1 MGAPFFFYVAYGGD
15 MELLEKIKY
24 WLWEATKVLGLIVA
38 VSLLV
43 SILFGHSAHLF
54 GNVLYNLGPV
64 ISTLGCECLGL
75 VVAIIIILAVWNS
88 RS

>member
-1 MGAPFFFYVAYGGD
+1 

-43 SILFGHSAHLF
+43 SILFGASAPFF
-54 GNVLYNLGPV
+54 GNVLNNLGPV
-64 ISTLGCECLGL
+64 ISTLVSEGLGL

>member
-1 MGAPFFFYVAYGGD
+1 

-43 SILFGHSAHLF
+43 SILFGPSAPFF
-54 GNVLYNLGPV
+54 GNVLTNLGPV
-64 ISTLGCECLGL
+64 ISTLGSEGLGL

>member
-1 MGAPFFFYVAYGGD
+1 

-43 SILFGHSAHLF
+43 SILFGPSAPFF
-54 GNVLYNLGPV
+54 GIVLNNLGPV
-64 ISTLGCECLGL
+64 ISTLGSEGLGL

>member
-1 MGAPFFFYVAYGGD
+1 

-43 SILFGHSAHLF
+43 SILFGPSAPFF
-54 GNVLYNLGPV
+54 GNVLNNLGPV
-64 ISTLGCECLGL
+64 ISTLGSEGLGL
-75 VVAIIIILAVWNS
+75 IIAIIIILAVWNS